1 MGSFGTENFRSLIFF
16 IFWLFTEFSR
26 LRDRGVV
33 RHLASERHARR
44 SICRSSATRLLQQA
58 RRTASHAGRPCAG
71 FGNLVEA
78 PALRI
83 VDLARP
89 LGYHDGFRR
98 LASVRLI
105 GPQGSGEARLAVQH
119 FTQRVGTSTTHHVV
133 LPNPRRRL
141 QGRALTRLTMS
152 RRFGRTKREEVDA
165 MQVKETVAYVLNHEF
180 QISVPASDLDAKAD
194 ARLVDLKDKVRLNG
208 FRPGK
213 VPVSHLKKVYGR
225 SVMAETVEQTI
236 RDTNSQIFSER
247 GFRLA
252 TEPKVT
258 MPTEEKAVEDI
269 LTGKSDLTYTVAIEV
284 VPAIQLADFKSF
296 SVEKPVA
303 DVTDADVDEAIKRIA
318 DQNRGYTAKAEGAK
332 AETGDRVTI
341 SFKGTI
347 DGTPF
352 DGGTGENIQVVIGAG
367 QFIPGFEEQ
376 LVGIA
381 AGETRNLKVSFPK
394 NYMSEKLAGQ
404 PAEFETT
411 ATAIEA
417 PQGVEIND
425 EFAKTLGLESLDK
438 LKQAARERLTAE
450 YAGATRQ
457 RVKRTLLD
465 RLDEAHQF
473 EAPPTLID
481 EEFNLMWNSIKAEME
496 SGGKTFADENTTEEA
511 SQEEYRKIADR
522 RVRLGLVLSEIGEKN
537 KITVTDDEV
546 SRAVIERARQMP
558 GREKE
563 VWDYYRSNAN
573 ALAQLRAPIYEDKV
587 VDFILELANVTEK
600 KVTRE
605 DLFKD
610 DEAEKSAA

>member
-1 MGSFGTENFRSLIFF
+1 MT
-16 IFWLFTEFSR
+16 
-26 LRDRGVV
+26 
-33 RHLASERHARR
+33 
-44 SICRSSATRLLQQA
+44 RSS
-58 RRTASHAGRPCAG
+58 S
-71 FGNLVEA
+71 
-78 PALRI
+78 
-83 VDLARP
+83 
-89 LGYHDGFRR
+89 
-98 LASVRLI
+98 
-105 GPQGSGEARLAVQH
+105 
-119 FTQRVGTSTTHHVV
+119 
-133 LPNPRRRL
+133 
-141 QGRALTRLTMS
+141 
-152 RRFGRTKREEVDA
+152 RTKEEDHA
-165 MQVKETVAYVLNHEF
+165 MQVTETLAEGLKHEF

-236 RDTNSQIFSER
+236 RDTNTKIFTER

-269 LTGKSDLTYTVAIEV
+269 LTGKSDLNYTVSIEV
-284 VPAIQLADFKSF
+284 VPSIQLADFKGF

-318 DQNRGYTAKAEGAK
+318 DANRGYAAKGEGAK
-332 AETGDRVTI
+332 AENGDRVTV
-341 SFKGTI
+341 SFKGSI

-352 DGGTGENIQVVIGAG
+352 EGGTGENIQVVVGSNT
-367 QFIPGFEEQ
+367 FIPGFEEQ
-376 LVGIA
+376 LLGMA
-381 AGETRNLKVSFPK
+381 AGETRTLKVSFPK
-394 NYMSEKLAGQ
+394 NYTNLELAGK

-411 ATAIEA
+411 ASQIEA
-417 PQGVEIND
+417 PQDTEIND

-438 LKQAARERLTAE
+438 LKEAARARLAAE

-457 RVKRTLLD
+457 RVKRMLLD
-465 RLDEAHQF
+465 RLDEAHRF
-473 EAPPTLID
+473 EAPPSLVD
-481 EEFNLMWNSIKAEME
+481 EEFNLMWNSIRAEME
-496 SGGKTFADENTTEEA
+496 SGGKTFADEDTTEEA
-511 SQEEYRKIADR
+511 AKEEYRKIADR

-537 KITVTDDEV
+537 KITVTEDEV
-546 SRAVIERARQMP
+546 SRAVIERARSMP

-563 VWDYYRSNAN
+563 VWEYYQKNPN

-605 DLFKD
+605 ELYKD
-610 DEAEKSAA
+610 EDAEKPAA